1 MRAMMQFRFQG
12 LMTGLIYNRPKEPL
26 KFLETAIAQIRA
38 NPEEELS
45 WDMFIDKEKL
55 EIPQIWRREHH
66 SSDRWDVA
74 SPDHLIL

>member
-1 MRAMMQFRFQG
+1 
-12 LMTGLIYNRPKEPL
+12 MTGLIYNRPKEPL

-55 EIPQIWRREHH
+55 EVPPGLEDLSRVPNEGTSRTPNRGTRSQLN
-66 SSDRWDVA
+66 DVKQTKT
-74 SPDHLIL
+74 